1 MEKNSKDVEALLGN
15 PKKSILYMSVPL
27 FFSFLIGTLQNFID
41 GIWCSGL
48 GPDQLSAISI
58 GGPAYQIIMSIGMAM
73 GVGATASI
81 ARAIGAGNRSKANRL
96 FSQAVVVTILASFFM
111 MIIMYF
117 CTEPIIRVSGGGY
130 NVDITMEYMRPYIIC
145 ALPLVSYGLLTGL
158 LRSEGAAKKSTV
170 VSISASIMN
179 MILDPIM
186 IYVLDMGVAGAA
198 WATCISFILAL
209 IFGISFY
216 VRGETYLTPAF
227 RGFRFDPVLLKEI
240 AVVAI
245 PYAIEI
251 VLMSLM
257 VAPEQYL
264 VTTCGGSD
272 GLVIYVNA
280 FKYVS
285 LVMIPST
292 AIGAA
297 LIPVVSA
304 QIGQKDPG
312 KVNSSIIYSAKVI
325 FLIEAIL
332 GMVLFI
338 FAEQLINLYT
348 YSEGMA
354 PLHDEMVLALRIYS
368 IVPITNGM
376 MRIGISVLQALR
388 KAVVS
393 TILSFMRE
401 TFFLSFYWIAS
412 KISMEA
418 IYWSLD
424 LTNVLAMT
432 IILTVSFHY
441 LKKTVV
447 KDDSGQDGT
456 DIDAGSE

>member
-1 MEKNSKDVEALLGN
+1 MEKSSKDVEVLLGN

-41 GIWCSGL
+41 GVWCSGL

-58 GGPAYQIIMSIGMAM
+58 GGPAYQIIMAIGMAM
-73 GVGATASI
+73 GVGSTASI
-81 ARAIGAGNRSKANRL
+81 ARAIGAGNKTKAERL
-96 FSQAVVVTILASFFM
+96 ASQSVIVTVIASFFVM
-111 MIIMYF
+111 FIMFF
-117 CTEPIIRVSGGGY
+117 CTEPLVRVSGGGY
-130 NVDITMEYMRPYIIC
+130 NVDITMEYMRPYLFC
-145 ALPLVSYGLLTGL
+145 TLPLVSYGLITGL
-158 LRSEGAAKKSTV
+158 LRAEGAAKKSTV
-170 VSISASIMN
+170 VSISASIIN

-186 IYVLDMGVAGAA
+186 IYVLDLGVAGAA
-198 WATCISFILAL
+198 WATCISFIFAL
-209 IFGISFY
+209 FLGISFY
-216 VRGETYLTPAF
+216 AKGETYLAPPF
-227 RGFRFDPVLLKEI
+227 KGFRFDPVLLKEI
-240 AVVAI
+240 GVVAI

-272 GLVIYVNA
+272 GLVVYVNA
-280 FKYVS
+280 FKYVA

-297 LIPVVSA
+297 LIPVISA
-304 QIGQKDPG
+304 QIGQEDSD

-332 GMVLFI
+332 GVILFI

-368 IVPITNGM
+368 VVPVTNGM
-376 MRIGISVLQALR
+376 MRIGISVLQAMR

-393 TILSFMRE
+393 SALSFMRE
-401 TFFLSFYWIAS
+401 IFFLSFYWVAS
-412 KISMEA
+412 RISMEA

-424 LTNVLAMT
+424 LTNILAMT
-432 IILTVSFHY
+432 IILFVSFHY
-441 LKKTVV
+441 LKKLMGENKETDGS
-447 KDDSGQDGT
+447 KDSL
-456 DIDAGSE
+456 

>member
-1 MEKNSKDVEALLGN
+1 MEKNSKDVEALLGD
-15 PKKSILYMSVPL
+15 PKKSILYMSIPL

-58 GGPAYQIIMSIGMAM
+58 AGPAYQIIMSVGMAM

-81 ARAIGAGNRSKANRL
+81 ARAIGAGDKNKADRL
-96 FSQAVVVTILASFFM
+96 VSQAVVVTIIASFFV

-117 CTEPIIRVSGGGY
+117 CTEPLITISGGGY
-130 NVDITMEYMRPYIIC
+130 NVDITMEYMRPYLIC
-145 ALPLVSYGLLTGL
+145 ALPLVSYGLMTGL
-158 LRSEGAAKKSTV
+158 LRAEGAAKKSTA
-170 VSISASIMN
+170 VSITASILN

-186 IYVLDMGVAGAA
+186 IYVLDLGVAGAA

-209 IFGISFY
+209 FLGISFY
-216 VRGETYLTPAF
+216 ARGKTYLTPPF
-227 RGFRFDPVLLKEI
+227 KGFRFDPVLLKEI
-240 AVVAI
+240 GVVAI

-251 VLMSLM
+251 VLMALM

-280 FKYVS
+280 FKYAA
-285 LVMIPST
+285 LVMIPAS

-304 QIGQKDPG
+304 QIGQGDPK
-312 KVNSSIIYSAKVI
+312 KVNSSIFYSAKII
-325 FLIEAIL
+325 FLIEAFL
-332 GMVLFI
+332 GLILFI
-338 FAEQLINLYT
+338 FADQLINLYT
-348 YSEGMA
+348 YSEEMA

-393 TILSFMRE
+393 SALSFLRE
-401 TFFLSFYWIAS
+401 IFFLSFYWIAS

-424 LTNVLAMT
+424 LTNVLAMI
-432 IILTVSFHY
+432 IILAVAFHY
-441 LKKTVV
+441 LKKTMGG
-447 KDDSGQDGT
+447 SNNT
-456 DIDAGSE
+456 AGREQTEPEN